1 MLPLVRDPK
10 GRTRGNPGG
19 RERRLP
25 GQAGGLCGTARY
37 PELWLRLSARGVL
50 IQEAPCANT

>member
-37 PELWLRLSARGVL
+37 PELWLRLSARGVF
-50 IQEAPCANT
+50 IQEAPCA

>member
-25 GQAGGLCGTARY
+25 GQAGG
-37 PELWLRLSARGVL
+37 PLWDGALPRALASAKRPRSLYSGNAV
-50 IQEAPCANT
+50 C